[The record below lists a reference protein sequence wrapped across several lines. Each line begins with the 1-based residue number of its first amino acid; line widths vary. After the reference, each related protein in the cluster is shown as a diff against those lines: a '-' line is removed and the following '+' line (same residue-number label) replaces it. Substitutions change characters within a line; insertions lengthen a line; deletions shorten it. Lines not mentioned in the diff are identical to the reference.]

1 MSRIQRFSKR
11 YQGHLIQL
19 AVEEHLG
26 WLLRSLPGP
35 VGVFLRWGLYRLL
48 FAKLESFAIL
58 YPGVY
63 LTHSYGLR
71 VGSRFS
77 VNSGALIDARG
88 GIQIGNDVLVGPY
101 AVINSSNHEHKQ
113 LDVPMTSLDQIMA
126 PVKIGDDVW
135 IGAHAVVTG
144 GVEIGSGAVIAAG
157 AVVTRDVPPY
167 AIVGGVPAAIVG
179 DRREAISAASKA
191 EGQSG

>member
-1 MSRIQRFSKR
+1 MSRIQRFTKR

-35 VGVFLRWGLYRLL
+35 MGVLMRWGFYRML
-48 FAKLESFAIL
+48 FEKLESFAIL

-71 VGSRFS
+71 VGRGFS

-101 AVINSSNHEHKQ
+101 AVINSSNHQHKQ
-113 LDVPMTSLDQIMA
+113 LDVPMTSLDHIMA
-126 PVKIGDDVW
+126 PVRIGDDVW

-167 AIVGGVPAAIVG
+167 GIVGGVPATLIG
-179 DRREAISAASKA
+179 DRRDATRMTSQGEP
-191 EGQSG
+191 QSE